1 MAKASG
7 LGLAG
12 NDLDRA
18 AGPLEALERIF
29 RPLVKD
35 LPADLEPALEFRA
48 EANAE

>member
-18 AGPLEALERIF
+18 ANTLEALERVF

-35 LPADLEPALEFRA
+35 LPSDLEPVLEFRA
-48 EANAE
+48 EAGAE